1 MTLSMRMTL
10 SKQIVLPVTL
20 LVTLALGA
28 CSHKQLKAPC
38 SREDGEMQVMS
49 YAPAPAPSTNPL
61 AHLECGP
68 LRSIGE

>member
-1 MTLSMRMTL
+1 M
-10 SKQIVLPVTL
+10 ILPVMF

-28 CSHKQLKAPC
+28 CSHKPLKAPC

-49 YAPAPAPSTNPL
+49 YAPAPAPSLNPL